1 MRKLLVLVL
10 LFVSTLFLPP
20 TQAEVPDNLLEI
32 SRLSPDVANQND
44 SLVIAA
50 QVSSTQ
56 VETVEL
62 WLSRNPV
69 DDITEIAQEVI
80 PLAQAR
86 VVNNQVT
93 ITRNAMPDVSS
104 GVYQLVLR
112 SISNSSVIGEQA
124 VPIVIGQI
132 PAKELAVLVP
142 ISVPPTSN
150 EVLSLQ
156 SVLSAGEAR
165 PVSWFIDSDSFAKLN
180 LTKLNVSSEVIGV
193 PATNPDPN
201 VAARKELGNLLSL
214 ANLKTQAQ
222 FSDFQE
228 LETGLWSI
236 KHPADANGIRAAAR
250 SGIDFLV
257 AQKNEPAR
265 KFRYQKQEVTEIT
278 VDPVLTSLLSAT
290 SNPILIRQY
299 LLSQSVL
306 TNAAAIAPPIGWAPS
321 LAAANSFF
329 DTAQNIAWVEF
340 TDTKQIARNL
350 ELTPLSEIEKN
361 SPVFSVSHLRNL
373 DQMNRLWQTLQVTSA
388 NQPDAELS
396 NRVVAATSS
405 WWWLS
410 RSSGN
415 ESTRILKQDLTSEV
429 NQLKFSSRNKI
440 LLPAASGEIPIT
452 ISNDRS
458 TDAKF
463 QISGNGLGTAV
474 VRIETVQVEI
484 PANTKQVIEL
494 PIEVIT
500 PGTIYAQLVIE
511 GPSGETTSIAPAV
524 LQVEVS
530 QYRVV
535 AQVVIYGAFGVLILL
550 SLISIR
556 SRVQRRK
563 QKEHN

>member
-1 MRKLLVLVL
+1 
-10 LFVSTLFLPP
+10 
-20 TQAEVPDNLLEI
+20 
-32 SRLSPDVANQND
+32 
-44 SLVIAA
+44 
-50 QVSSTQ
+50 
-56 VETVEL
+56 
-62 WLSRNPV
+62 
-69 DDITEIAQEVI
+69 
-80 PLAQAR
+80 
-86 VVNNQVT
+86 
-93 ITRNAMPDVSS
+93 
-104 GVYQLVLR
+104 
-112 SISNSSVIGEQA
+112 
-124 VPIVIGQI
+124 
-132 PAKELAVLVP
+132 
-142 ISVPPTSN
+142 
-150 EVLSLQ
+150 
-156 SVLSAGEAR
+156 
-165 PVSWFIDSDSFAKLN
+165 
-180 LTKLNVSSEVIGV
+180 
-193 PATNPDPN
+193 
-201 VAARKELGNLLSL
+201 
-214 ANLKTQAQ
+214 
-222 FSDFQE
+222 
-228 LETGLWSI
+228 
-236 KHPADANGIRAAAR
+236 
-250 SGIDFLV
+250 
-257 AQKNEPAR
+257 
-265 KFRYQKQEVTEIT
+265 
-278 VDPVLTSLLSAT
+278 
-290 SNPILIRQY
+290 
-299 LLSQSVL
+299 
-306 TNAAAIAPPIGWAPS
+306 
-321 LAAANSFF
+321 
-329 DTAQNIAWVEF
+329 
-340 TDTKQIARNL
+340 
-350 ELTPLSEIEKN
+350 
-361 SPVFSVSHLRNL
+361 
-373 DQMNRLWQTLQVTSA
+373 MNRLWQTLQVTSA